1 MRAKQ
6 DIELL
11 QEAVKAFEAETN
23 LTIDIVG
30 EGFFDNHREID
41 GMIELPYQ
49 AGRLGVE
56 VKNWAQHAN
65 IGAIANQIKAM
76 PVEGM
81 LVADYIN
88 PAMAER
94 LRKLGIHFLDTVG
107 NAYINKPPLYIWV
120 INKKPN
126 QAHKQLKEGGNRAF
140 DATGLK
146 VVFGVLCNPG
156 LVAAPYR
163 KIAEQTDVALG
174 TVGWVVN
181 GLKEAGYLLDRG
193 KKKDRRLTERQKL
206 LERWVEAYP
215 EKLQPKLKLGE
226 FVADNP
232 HWWEAVDTEKYDAFW
247 GGEIA
252 AAKYTGYLKPKM
264 ATVYLPEARRGQFLA
279 DARLRKAP
287 DHVGAGNRVK
297 VYGTF
302 WRPDR
307 VNANRE
313 IKDTKAI
320 EKYLTGVAPPILVYA
335 DLIATGDGRNR
346 EAARM
351 IHERYIAEHLRE
363 D

>member
-6 DIELL
+6 DMELL
-11 QEAVKAFEAETN
+11 QEAVKAFKAETN

-30 EGFFDNHREID
+30 EEFVDNHREID
-41 GMIELPYQ
+41 GVIDLPYQ
-49 AGRLGVE
+49 AGQLGVE

-65 IGAIANQIKAM
+65 IGAITHKIKAM
-76 PVEGM
+76 PMEGM

-88 PAMAER
+88 PVMAER
-94 LRKLGIHFLDTVG
+94 LRELGIHFLDTVG

-120 INKKPN
+120 TNKKLN
-126 QAHKQLKEGGNRAF
+126 ETQKQLKEGGNRAF

-146 VVFGVLCNPG
+146 VVFGFLCEPK

-163 KIAEQTDVALG
+163 EIAEKTDVALG

-181 GLKEAGYLLDRG
+181 GLKEAGYLFDRG
-193 KKKDRRLTERQKL
+193 KNKGRQLTGLQKL

-215 EKLQPKLKLGE
+215 EKLQPKLNLGE
-226 FVADNP
+226 FVAETP
-232 HWWEAVDTEKYDAFW
+232 HWWEKVDIEQYGAYW

-252 AAKYTGYLKPKM
+252 ATKYTGYLKPKI
-264 ATVYLPEARRGQFLA
+264 ATVYLPEVMQGKFLA
-279 DARLRKAP
+279 AARLRKAP
-287 DHVGAGNRVK
+287 EHTGTENRVK
-297 VYGTF
+297 IYTTF
-302 WRPDR
+302 WRADQPDT
-307 VNANRE
+307 
-313 IKDTKAI
+313 DT
-320 EKYLTGVAPPILVYA
+320 EVPEDYLTGVVPPILVYA

-346 EAARM
+346 ETARK